1 MSSDF
6 VLDAVISAV
15 SIGVIAQYA
24 WSLKAH
30 FTSPKMPDGAKIISL
45 AVALTGFLYMLA
57 LWVFSQPS
65 AAQIAG
71 LLLQLLSIALF
82 WWAISASKKARL
94 RFAFDKAAPASLLQD
109 GPYAYVRHP
118 FYTSYILFWAGWA
131 VATWTLWA
139 ALPLVF
145 LIAVYVRAAREEE
158 NNFSS
163 TSFAAAYAD
172 YKKRAGLFWPKL
184 G

>member
-65 AAQIAG
+65 AAQITG

-118 FYTSYILFWAGWA
+118 FYTSYILFCSDGVISPTVPCCQRSNASAPTMRPLSASISGW
-131 VATWTLWA
+131 
-139 ALPLVF
+139 
-145 LIAVYVRAAREEE
+145 
-158 NNFSS
+158 
-163 TSFAAAYAD
+163 
-172 YKKRAGLFWPKL
+172 
-184 G
+184 

>member
-1 MSSDF
+1 MNELI
-6 VLDAVISAV
+6 LDGIIAAV

-45 AVALTGFLYMLA
+45 AVALTGVLYMLA
-57 LWVFSQPS
+57 LWFFSQPP

-71 LLLQLLSIALF
+71 LLIQLSSVALF

-94 RFAFDKAAPASLLQD
+94 RFAFDKEAPASLLQE
-109 GPYAYVRHP
+109 GPYAHVRHP
-118 FYTSYILFWAGWA
+118 FYTSYILFWTGWA
-131 VATWTLWA
+131 IATWTLWA
-139 ALPLVF
+139 APPLVF
-145 LIAVYVRAAREEE
+145 LIAVYVRAARDEE
-158 NNFSS
+158 NSFSS
-163 TSFAAAYAD
+163 TAFAAAYAD
-172 YKKRAGLFWPKL
+172 YRKRAGLFWPKL